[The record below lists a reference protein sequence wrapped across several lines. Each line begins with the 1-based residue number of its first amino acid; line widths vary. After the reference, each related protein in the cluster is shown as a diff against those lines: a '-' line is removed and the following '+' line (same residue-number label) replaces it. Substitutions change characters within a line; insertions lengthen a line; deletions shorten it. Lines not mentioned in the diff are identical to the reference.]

1 MLSVRNLDVFY
12 GRIQALHDVSLEVG
26 EHEAVAV
33 LGANGAGKSTLIKTL
48 MGWISPR
55 QGEIFFENQNINKLS
70 PWERV
75 NQGLALVP
83 EGGRVFRDLS
93 VDDNLRLGAYL
104 QPEEEIRKQRE
115 IVYQLFPVLKERQTQ
130 VAKTL
135 SGGEQQMLAIGRAMM
150 SKPRLLMIDEV
161 SMGLMPILVKRVFSV
176 INDLRQSGVSILLVE
191 QNAFE
196 ALKVVDRAYVLEN
209 GGIVLEDNPE
219 GLRNNEKVKA
229 AYLGG

>member
-104 QPEEEIRKQRE
+104 QPEDEIKKQRE